1 MSVVVSDGPVD
12 RFRTAAGS
20 GHELIRG
27 GRGQG
32 TPIRCGWGM
41 CVVIQ
46 GPVEA
51 VVWESEKLVSDSADE
66 GTEAHREEEWPFHV
80 HTPQTGKGVKTN
92 IWK

>member
-1 MSVVVSDGPVD
+1 MSDGPVD
-12 RFRTAAGS
+12 RFGAAAGS
-20 GHELIRG
+20 GHGLRSG
-27 GRGQG
+27 GRGRGPQPDVARG
-32 TPIRCGWGM
+32 T

-51 VVWESEKLVSDSADE
+51 VVWESEKLGSDSADE
-66 GTEAHREEEWPFHV
+66 GTEAHREEEWLFHV